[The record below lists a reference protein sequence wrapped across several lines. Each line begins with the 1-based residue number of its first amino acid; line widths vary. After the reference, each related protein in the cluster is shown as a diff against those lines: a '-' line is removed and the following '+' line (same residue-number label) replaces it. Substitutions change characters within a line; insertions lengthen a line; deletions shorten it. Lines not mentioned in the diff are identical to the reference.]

1 MLESPQAS
9 KLLIFGPFYIQ
20 LCLFCPINYL
30 FILLEVWFL
39 AQPLWKR
46 FAPKSLL
53 PVVFNLFLQGPVQ
66 PGFLS
71 YPVLA
76 KEQGIPGKRRSLPG
90 RAEKWLKASTEE
102 FPPAFINPQ
111 TVRCC
116 RCDFMQQDPHY
127 HKTASTGVNS
137 ARTLQTAWIPEDQA
151 RTCPHNRGDP
161 EEKQEKRNKRYWCHY
176 VTSLW
181 ALKLVITQT
190 HLHRLKKKKKNLW
203 KQGDGVN
210 NYTVQNRSGPSLPTL
225 LLCTSMKFVCW
236 G

>member
-1 MLESPQAS
+1 MPGAA
-9 KLLIFGPFYIQ
+9 GG
-20 LCLFCPINYL
+20 YL

-53 PVVFNLFLQGPVQ
+53 PVVFNPFLQGPIQ
-66 PGFLS
+66 P
-71 YPVLA
+71 
-76 KEQGIPGKRRSLPG
+76 
-90 RAEKWLKASTEE
+90 EKWLKASTEE

-137 ARTLQTAWIPEDQA
+137 AHTLQTAWIPEDQA

-190 HLHRLKKKKKNLW
+190 HLYRLKKKKK
-203 KQGDGVN
+203 KICESRA
-210 NYTVQNRSGPSLPTL
+210 TV
-225 LLCTSMKFVCW
+225 
-236 G
+236 

>member
-1 MLESPQAS
+1 MPGAA
-9 KLLIFGPFYIQ
+9 GG
-20 LCLFCPINYL
+20 YL

-53 PVVFNLFLQGPVQ
+53 PVVFNPFLQGPVQ
-66 PGFLS
+66 P
-71 YPVLA
+71 
-76 KEQGIPGKRRSLPG
+76 
-90 RAEKWLKASTEE
+90 EKWLKASTEE

-137 ARTLQTAWIPEDQA
+137 AHTLQTAWIPEDQA
-151 RTCPHNRGDP
+151 RTCPHDRGDP

-190 HLHRLKKKKKNLW
+190 HLYRLKKKKKSVKAGRRC
-203 KQGDGVN
+203 KQLLYKTEVAPASQLSF
-210 NYTVQNRSGPSLPTL
+210 YVLPWSLFAGAKRKL
-225 LLCTSMKFVCW
+225 ISCVAA
-236 G
+236 